1 MPTKNSTKSG
11 NPVQRIK
18 GTSSDAVGVTQAKKA
33 GTEFEWHYGRMTRI
47 GSFDLATGNREIV
60 IVWEE
65 GGVSSQQGSITDEQ
79 WEIFKLAFSTTGR
92 IAVLSDQTGDGW
104 MYDYRFVEAVR

>member
-1 MPTKNSTKSG
+1 MPTKKSTKSTNG
-11 NPVQRIK
+11 SNRIK
-18 GTSSDAVGVTQAKKA
+18 GVSSDAVGITQAKKA
-33 GTEFEWHYGRMTRI
+33 GTKFEWHYGRVTRI
-47 GSFDLATGNREIV
+47 GSFNVATGSREIV

-65 GGVSSQQGSITDEQ
+65 GGVSSQQGNITDDQ

-92 IAVLSDQTGDGW
+92 VAILSDQIGSDW